1 MFIKRDRSDEMFYR
15 EFLGESQPMQE
26 VVKEGVARHYAFED
40 IGQDIF
46 TMLYEPRPEDVVAPT
61 PVGLRIAKQNLDKI
75 KELRE
80 YQELHRLTQ
89 MDALAAGFA
98 TQAMG
103 KQFINLLPKVSE
115 DPEALKCQK
124 EVAEELSLSD
134 KAAEIQDRID
144 GIEQYL
150 AKVDPRVMDD
160 DSCRQKMREA
170 LQGALQ
176 ETRDA
181 LDGMGAFGYD
191 NDPGSMKQQGLKEKM
206 ELAKL
211 LRDSAKLREIAKLA
225 GRFIRIAKKKQKEKM
240 VSNTVS
246 SVQMGD
252 NLSRTLPSELGKLAN
267 PLLRGMF
274 FKSYM
279 EKTLLEYRL
288 HGKVPQGQGPIVYLL
303 DGSGSM
309 AGYPEM
315 ASKAIGM
322 ALAEIAKHEKRDF
335 VMGQF
340 GSTNQYREIQIL
352 ANGTVIVED
361 GNGGAETHPYNPLYL
376 MAELE
381 FFFNGGTD
389 FQRPLSEG
397 IKHISGNK
405 FQRAD
410 IIFATD
416 GCAEITPAFMT
427 EYTKVKDE
435 KKFST
440 LGLLVGRQPDAKNAP
455 VVMQSFCD
463 EMFSIDD
470 LLSDEQANADMHDRM
485 FKI

>member
-1 MFIKRDRSDEMFYR
+1 MFIKRDRSDELFYR
-15 EFLGESQPMQE
+15 EFLSESKPLQE
-26 VVKEGVARHYAFED
+26 VVKEGVERHYAYED
-40 IGQDIF
+40 ISQDLF
-46 TMLYEPRPEDVVAPT
+46 TMLYEPDPQDEKAPT
-61 PVGLRIAKQNLDKI
+61 PVGLRFAMQNLVKI

-89 MDALAAGFA
+89 MDAFAAGLA

-103 KQFINLLPKVSE
+103 KQFISLMPKVSE
-115 DPEALKCQK
+115 DPEQLKARK
-124 EVAEELSLSD
+124 AVAEELGCGQ
-134 KAAEIQDRID
+134 AADELQQKID

-150 AKVDPRVMDD
+150 AKVDPRIMDD
-160 DSCRQKMREA
+160 DACRQKMRDA
-170 LQGALQ
+170 LQGAIK

-191 NDPGSMKQQGLKEKM
+191 DEPGQMQQHGLKEKM

-211 LRDSAKLREIAKLA
+211 LRESEKLREIAKIA

-252 NLSRTLPSELGKLAN
+252 NLARTLPSELGKLAN
-267 PLLRGMF
+267 PLLSGMF
-274 FKSYM
+274 FKSFS
-279 EKTLLEYRL
+279 EKTLLEYKL
-288 HGKVPQGQGPIVYLL
+288 HGKVPQGQGPIIYQM

-315 ASKAIGM
+315 ATKAIGM
-322 ALAEIAKHEKRDF
+322 ALAEIAQHEKRDF
-335 VMGQF
+335 VLCQF
-340 GSTNQYREIQIL
+340 GSSHQYRELIIL
-352 ANGTVIVED
+352 ANGTVMIDD
-361 GNGGAETHPYNPLYL
+361 GKGGKETHPYSPLYL

-389 FQRPLSEG
+389 FQRPLSEAV
-397 IKHISGNK
+397 KHIAGNK

-416 GCAEITPAFMT
+416 GCAAISDAFMA
-427 EYTKVKDE
+427 EFAKVKEE
-435 KKFST
+435 KKFSS
-440 LGLLVGRQPDAKNAP
+440 LGLLVGKQPDAQGAP
-455 VVMQSFCD
+455 DVMQRFCD
-463 EMFSIDD
+463 ELFCIDD
-470 LLSDEQANADMHDRM
+470 LLSDEQGNADMHERV

>member
-1 MFIKRDRSDEMFYR
+1 MFIKRDRSDEMFYQ
-15 EFLGESQPMQE
+15 EFLGESKPLQE
-26 VVKEGVARHYAFED
+26 LVSEGLGRHYAYED
-40 IGQDIF
+40 ISQDIF
-46 TMLYEPRPEDVVAPT
+46 TMLYEPKPQDENAPT
-61 PVGLRIAKQNLDKI
+61 PMGLRIAKQNLDKI

-89 MDALAAGFA
+89 LDPFAAGLA

-115 DPEALKCQK
+115 DPEALKQQK
-124 EVAEELSLSD
+124 EVADELGLAD
-134 KAAEIQDRID
+134 KAAEIQAKLD
-144 GIEQYL
+144 GINQYL
-150 AKVDPRVMDD
+150 EKVDPRIMADD
-160 DSCRQKMREA
+160 ACRQKMRDA

-181 LDGMGAFGYD
+181 LDGMSAFGYD
-191 NDPGSMKQQGLKEKM
+191 QEPGSMQQQGLQEKM

-211 LRDSAKLREIAKLA
+211 LRDSEKLREIAKLA

-246 SVQMGD
+246 SVHMGD
-252 NLSRTLPSELGKLAN
+252 NLSRTLPSELAKLAN
-267 PLLRGMF
+267 PALAGIF
-274 FKSYM
+274 YKGYT
-279 EKTLLEYRL
+279 EKTLLQYKL
-288 HGKVPQGQGPIVYLL
+288 YGKVPQGQGPIVYQM

-309 AGYPEM
+309 KGYPEM
-315 ASKAIGM
+315 ATKAIGM
-322 ALAEIAKHEKRDF
+322 ALAEIARKEKRDF
-335 VMGQF
+335 VMAQF
-340 GSTNQYREIQIL
+340 GSAGEYREIQIL
-352 ANGTVIVED
+352 ADGTIVVED
-361 GNGGAETHPYNPLYL
+361 GKGGTETHPYNALYL

-389 FQRPLSEG
+389 FQRPLTHAV
-397 IKHISGNK
+397 KHIASNK

-416 GCAEITPAFMT
+416 GCAAVSDAFMT
-427 EYTKVKDE
+427 EYAKVKEE

-440 LGLLVGRQPDAKNAP
+440 LGILVGNQPDAAGAP
-455 VVMQSFCD
+455 DVMKGFCD
-463 EMFSIDD
+463 EIFCIND
-470 LLSDEQANADMHDRM
+470 LLSNEAKNDELHDRM